1 MCGEERTAGAGTVN
15 CAAVALW
22 RRGET
27 PVLALH
33 GEVGGAVR
41 CPAAA
46 HGEAGSGGGN
56 GLGLR

>member
-1 MCGEERTAGAGTVN
+1 MGVLSPKVWMCGDERTAGAGTVN

-41 CPAAA
+41 CP
-46 HGEAGSGGGN
+46 GGRAWRG
-56 GLGLR
+56 R